1 MLEGKGDS
9 PQFALD
15 RLDPQRISFAR
26 ELRGFTKKELALRIA
41 KTSSA
46 VSQIERGVIRPD
58 LETFVRIAMALKVP
72 TTFFMQRSIST
83 QPIQLDGCHFR
94 ARASTSQAM
103 RKQSVRIGELLVDFI
118 EILERRGIVL
128 PDEKVTSFSCAAD
141 TAEETERVAGNL
153 RTHWGMGLGP
163 IPNLVKL
170 LESNGIIVLPIY
182 DACAEVDAYSTW
194 KGRRPCILLSFNKTA
209 SRARFD
215 ASHELGHL
223 LLHEDTAT
231 GDAITEQ
238 QANRFAGA
246 FLAPRESFITE
257 CPRRWSLEAFRALKF
272 RWKMSISALL
282 YRAKDLGC
290 LSPSSYRRAMID
302 LGDMRRNEGPE
313 WAMEQPSIL
322 HQALSLLQE
331 HTTLDE
337 LASELTVNTSE
348 LKDLLGQCVPPDLI
362 QKMSQRLDDDF
373 GKIVSFRHPQPK
385 CPTSRDI

>member
-26 ELRGFTKKELALRIA
+26 ELRGLTKKELASGIR

-46 VSQIERGVIRPD
+46 VSQIERGLIRPD
-58 LETFVRIAMALKVP
+58 LETFVRIAMVLEVP
-72 TTFFMQRSIST
+72 TTFFMQRNIPT

-103 RKQSVRIGELLVDFI
+103 RKQSARIGELLVDFV
-118 EILERRGIVL
+118 EILERRGIML
-128 PDEKVTSFSCAAD
+128 PEEKVTSFTCSAD
-141 TAEETERVAGNL
+141 TAEEIERAASNL
-153 RTHWGMGLGP
+153 RIHWGMGFGP
-163 IPNLVKL
+163 IPNMVKL
-170 LESNGIIVLPIY
+170 LESKGIIVLPIY
-182 DACAEVDAYSTW
+182 DACDEVDAYSTW
-194 KGRRPCILLSFNKTA
+194 KGRRPCIMLSLNKTA

-223 LLHEDTAT
+223 LMHEDTAT

-238 QANRFAGA
+238 QANRFAGS

-257 CPRRWSLEAFRALKF
+257 CPRRWSLEAFRTLKF

-313 WAMEQPSIL
+313 WTIEQPTL
-322 HQALSLLQE
+322 LNQALSLIQE
-331 HTTLDE
+331 HTNFDE
-337 LASELTVNTSE
+337 LASELTVHTSE
-348 LKDLLGQCVPPDLI
+348 LKDLLGQCVPLDLI
-362 QKMSQRLDDDF
+362 RKMSQRPDDDV
-373 GKIVSFRHPQPK
+373 GKVVSFRQPQSK
-385 CPTSRDI
+385 GEKRG